1 MKNNWAKSYALLL
14 VHEGGYV
21 NHPKDPGGM
30 TNLGVT
36 KRAWEAYTGHPAT
49 EQDMRS
55 LTPAKVEAFYRTRY
69 WDAVKAD
76 DLPSGLDH
84 CLFDTCVNSGPS
96 RAVMLLQEVLGTVAD
111 GKIGPHTMDLTLKL
125 GAHGDHLISYY
136 CANRLNFLK
145 SLPTWGTFEG
155 GWKKRVLALEAE
167 AKALS
172 KGAVA

>member
-1 MKNNWAKSYALLL
+1 MIFTFEHAMRLLL
-14 VHEGGYV
+14 RHEGGFV

-36 KRAWEAYTGHPAT
+36 KRAWTAYVGHAVS
-49 EQDMRS
+49 EEDMRA
-55 LTPAKVEAFYRTRY
+55 LTPERVKTFYKSLY

-96 RAVMLLQEVLGTVAD
+96 RAIILLQEILGVVAD
-111 GKIGPHTMDLTLKL
+111 GKIGPHTLDVIHKQEVNGDLI
-125 GAHGDHLISYY
+125 AHY

-145 SLPTWGTFEG
+145 SLPTWGTFG
-155 GWKKRVLALEAE
+155 NGWKKRVLALEAE
-167 AKALS
+167 ATAMS